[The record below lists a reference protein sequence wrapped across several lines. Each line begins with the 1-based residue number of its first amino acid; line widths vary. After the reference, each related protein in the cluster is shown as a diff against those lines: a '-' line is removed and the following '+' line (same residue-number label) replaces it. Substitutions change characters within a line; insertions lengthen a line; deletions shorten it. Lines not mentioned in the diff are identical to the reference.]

1 MRFSKKKLL
10 YLIESNINEMAMDFP
25 NTLKYSV
32 KNPNF
37 DPSRDVDPDDN
48 PEYLSDKA
56 EKNFTERPHS
66 NVTRDLSTQNTPMKK
81 VPMPAPQGG
90 QNFSEKLASE
100 AYANLIRRVKQA
112 THYTGNGNLIS
123 IMYDALTKVERAE
136 SAHRPELEKLAVETV
151 FKLYKIP
158 EGQMNVHAKLISVN
172 DIGDI
177 PKDDFA
183 QPQPDDT
190 HPEAPSVEDEPV
202 QNVAPQVQHRAV
214 EDDYVDKLEN
224 FNLERAKRRL
234 INAMTQGA
242 AHTAYTLYSYFKN
255 EIRRVIGP
263 LPNNADIMDL
273 YALMMSINDTNY
285 WHFDNGTIKSL
296 EGSVAGKAMV
306 QFPKVGKSGDDEEE
320 LGGGD
325 DEEGGEEGQEGDNVD
340 TIGQP
345 IDPSIPQVF
354 VTGINFPVLFHE
366 VIKGVQKVVA
376 AAGMDF
382 PGYDPENP
390 RHDAFLSKIRDYED
404 VLEYELWDLRLGPAI
419 WSRFLAAHPD
429 FVIDPEQKMELQ
441 HWVQHYIYSLPAR
454 KFLSLMKEIMA
465 GTDRA
470 KAIVS
475 TLVSAIEKMFSDQEY
490 EDVMSQYENEVDDID
505 NENSDDDLSK
515 LLGGIPGIRLSDDED
530 DYDDEDDE
538 DSIYR

>member
-25 NTLKYSV
+25 NTLKYNV

-37 DPSRDVDPDDN
+37 DPQRESDPVDN
-48 PEYLSDKA
+48 PEYLPNQS
-56 EKNFTERPHS
+56 EKNFTERPHGDVER
-66 NVTRDLSTQNTPMKK
+66 NLRTQNTPLKK
-81 VPMPAPQGG
+81 VPMPAFQGG
-90 QNFSEKLASE
+90 QNFPEKLASE
-100 AYANLIRRVKQA
+100 AYASLIKRVKAA
-112 THYTGNGNLIS
+112 THYQGNGSLIS
-123 IMYDALTKVERAE
+123 MMYDALGKVERAE
-136 SAHRPELEKLAVETV
+136 QAHRPELEKLAASTV

-158 EGQMNVHAKLISVN
+158 EGQMNIHAKLISVN

-183 QPQPDDT
+183 KPQPNDIQ
-190 HPEAPSVEDEPV
+190 PEAPNVDDEPIQNVPTQV
-202 QNVAPQVQHRAV
+202 QNNQAI
-214 EDDYVDKLEN
+214 ENDYVDKLEN

-273 YALMMSINDTNY
+273 YAVMMSINDTNY
-285 WHFDNGTIKSL
+285 WHFSDGQIRGL
-296 EGSVAGKAMV
+296 QGSVAGKAKV
-306 QFPKVGKSGDDEEE
+306 DFPKVGQ
-320 LGGGD
+320 GGD
-325 DEEGGEEGQEGDNVD
+325 DEDGEEGDEQGGGDNVD
-340 TIGQP
+340 TLGQP
-345 IDPSIPQVF
+345 IDPSIPQIY

-376 AAGMDF
+376 ASGMDF
-382 PGYDPENP
+382 PGYDPQNP
-390 RHDAFLSKIRDYED
+390 RHDAFLSKVRDYED

-419 WSRFLAAHPD
+419 WTRYIAMHPD

-465 GTDRA
+465 GTERA
-470 KAIVS
+470 RAIVS
-475 TLVSAIEKMFSDQEY
+475 TLVNAIEKMFADQDY
-490 EDVMSQYENEVDDID
+490 QDVMSQYENEVDDID
-505 NENSDDDLSK
+505 HDNSDDDLAK
-515 LLGGIPGIRLSDDED
+515 LLGGIPGIRLSDDD
-530 DYDDEDDE
+530 DYEDEDDDDGGE
-538 DSIYR
+538 PIYR